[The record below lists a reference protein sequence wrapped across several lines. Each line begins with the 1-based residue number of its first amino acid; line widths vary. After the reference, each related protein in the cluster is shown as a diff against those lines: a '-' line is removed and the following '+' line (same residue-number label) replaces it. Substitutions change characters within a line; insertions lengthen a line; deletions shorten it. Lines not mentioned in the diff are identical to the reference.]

1 METFRTPVSK
11 KLFVRLSEQYKS
23 MNIKIRFVLIRFS
36 VKDFD

>member
-11 KLFVRLSEQYKS
+11 KLVRLSEQYKS